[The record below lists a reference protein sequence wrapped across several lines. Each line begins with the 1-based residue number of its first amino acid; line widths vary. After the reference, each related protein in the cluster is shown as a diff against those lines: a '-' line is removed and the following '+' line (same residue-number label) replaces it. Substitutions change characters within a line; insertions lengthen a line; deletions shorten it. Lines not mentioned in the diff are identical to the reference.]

1 MSVTKRLLAYSVW
14 VKRLRIRGQS
24 DKDDLIVEVCEGSF
38 RVVEKSGNKGGQ
50 TVSEDASGWAFLPG
64 RELWQEIWSV
74 TQLQIVDI

>member
-24 DKDDLIVEVCEGSF
+24 DKDDLIVEVCESCF
-38 RVVEKSGNKGGQ
+38 KVVEKSGSKGGQ
-50 TVSEDASGWAFLPG
+50 IVSEDVSGWVFLPG

-74 TQLQIVDI
+74 TQLQTVDI